1 MAIFARIIGIIKKK
15 AIKETAIV
23 TIGSLINGASLF
35 LLNIILAR
43 IIDKNS
49 FGAFS
54 LSLLA
59 LNTAGEISDFGLNS
73 GLLRFAPYYISSNQ
87 REKLH
92 QLIKTIWSWRVS
104 LSAILTAGGIVFA
117 YPISKYIFGQQL
129 ITQYLMFVSLGVG
142 GVIMLG
148 FTVTYLQASQKFFA
162 SAVTQSLKGLMRLV
176 LFGIAAFS
184 GLRSLYV
191 FLGIYIVVPWVLYI
205 FNFRYLPADFR
216 KIIIDSEVKRQ
227 LHSQLAKFSF
237 WLTMTS
243 LIAILAGKLDQIMIS
258 HYLGLAEVAVFTVA
272 WQLIQVFPVIYGAA
286 ISVLMPKMSGVQTK
300 NDLIIFIKRI
310 SKYALMTAFIIGI
323 FLYPSKFLI
332 LLLFGEKYREAMPLF
347 LLLSYGMLFN
357 IISIPFS
364 IGVTLY
370 NKTHLTTVSAVIQ
383 LILVLLCNFIFIPRY
398 GIMGVGYTT
407 VISLF
412 TQFLWNVFFSLY
424 LMKNHD
430 LKVV

>member
-43 IIDKNS
+43 IISKND
-49 FGAFS
+49 FGTFS

-92 QLIKTIWSWRVS
+92 QLVKTIWSWRVS
-104 LSAILTAGGIVFA
+104 LSTLLTAGGIIFA
-117 YPISKYIFGQQL
+117 YPISKYIFGQQSVAP
-129 ITQYLMFVSLGVG
+129 YLMFVSFGIG

-148 FTVTYLQASQKFFA
+148 FTVTYLQASQKFLT
-162 SAVTQSLKGLMRLV
+162 SATTQSLKGLMRLI

-184 GLRSLYV
+184 GIRSLFV
-191 FLGIYIVVPWVLYI
+191 FLGIYIFVPWLLYF
-205 FNFRYLPADFR
+205 FNSRFLPKDFR
-216 KIIIDSEVKRQ
+216 KIIIDSEVKKK
-227 LHSQLAKFSF
+227 LHSQLARFSF
-237 WLTMTS
+237 WLTVTS
-243 LIAILAGKLDQIMIS
+243 LIAILAGKLDQIMIG
-258 HYLGLAEVAVFTVA
+258 HFLGLEEVAVFTVA
-272 WQLIQVFPVIYGAA
+272 WQLIQVFPVIYGSA
-286 ISVLMPKMSGVQTK
+286 ISVLMPKMSGIQSK
-300 NDLIIFIKRI
+300 NDLIIFVKRI
-310 SKYALMTAFIIGI
+310 SKYALITALIIGI
-323 FLYPSKFLI
+323 FLYPSRFLI
-332 LLLFGEKYREAMPLF
+332 LLLFGDKYREAMPLF

-357 IISIPFS
+357 IVSIPFS

-370 NKTHLTTVSAVIQ
+370 NKTHLTTVSAIIQ
-383 LILVLLCNFIFIPRY
+383 LILVLVCNYIFIPKY

-407 VISLF
+407 IISLF

-424 LMKNHD
+424 LIRNHE
-430 LKVV
+430 LVVV